1 MKYQRS
7 MYDQTTG
14 LFQDPYIPQEY
25 NLIDGYGARE
35 PQTEWGQDFITLISE
50 HEEIIEDQ

>member
-1 MKYQRS
+1 
-7 MYDQTTG
+7 MYSHETG

-35 PQTEWGQDFITLISE
+35 PQTEWEQDFITLTSE
-50 HEEIIEDQ
+50 HEEITEDQ